1 MANNPGRAGTPL
13 LLLFTNHK
21 QCGDESSGRIVI
33 SLSRINKPQ
42 KKIDKKATP
51 ASLATSNPSRLL
63 RAITRRRR
71 RGRPRRRRPRPAWR
85 RATPAA
91 TRRRRLAR
99 TPSPA
104 SCCAQLGKVVRS
116 DPQCLCVALSAD
128 PASLGL
134 SVNRT
139 RALGLP
145 AACAVA
151 TPDVSSCKGAAAGPP
166 ATAPG
171 AGTPAGQAPG
181 GTGSKTTP
189 ATGSVPGAAAAS
201 PRGSSGAGLV
211 AGFVAAA
218 VLAAAAA

>member
-1 MANNPGRAGTPL
+1 MAASSAATLTAAAAVTVAIL
-13 LLLFTNHK
+13 LLAGGASAQSPSPPSPSS
-21 QCGDESSGRIVI
+21 QCTSALV
-33 SLSRINKPQ
+33 SLSPCLNYISGNEST
-42 KKIDKKATP
+42 A
-51 ASLATSNPSRLL
+51 
-63 RAITRRRR
+63 
-71 RGRPRRRRPRPAWR
+71 
-85 RATPAA
+85 
-91 TRRRRLAR
+91 
-99 TPSPA
+99 PA

-145 AACAVA
+145 AACDVA

>member
-1 MANNPGRAGTPL
+1 MAARAVSTSTLAAAATMVLAAAVL
-13 LLLFTNHK
+13 LAGGASAQSPPSSPAS
-21 QCGDESSGRIVI
+21 QCTSVLV
-33 SLSRINKPQ
+33 SLSPCLNYISGNETT
-42 KKIDKKATP
+42 A
-51 ASLATSNPSRLL
+51 
-63 RAITRRRR
+63 
-71 RGRPRRRRPRPAWR
+71 
-85 RATPAA
+85 
-91 TRRRRLAR
+91 
-99 TPSPA
+99 PA